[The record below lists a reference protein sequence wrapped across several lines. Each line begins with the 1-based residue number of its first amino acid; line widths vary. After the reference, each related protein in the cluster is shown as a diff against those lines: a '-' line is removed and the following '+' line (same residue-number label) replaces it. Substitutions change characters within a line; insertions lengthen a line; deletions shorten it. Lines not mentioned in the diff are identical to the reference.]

1 MALSIDQMDL
11 TNNGFDVGIV
21 MQRDTVR
28 RPVGDVG
35 NAKSFPF
42 PVLYRQVHDATVLD
56 LFDPGIALAA
66 PEPWVAAARDL
77 GAGRRERDQRR
88 VRLHGDTPAGHGCRS
103 RRAGLHFSAVMG
115 ALGWSACWAGI
126 NASAS

>member
-11 TNNGFDVGIV
+11 TNDGFDIGIV

-42 PVLYRQVHDATVLD
+42 PVLYQQVHDATVWD
-56 LFDPGIALAA
+56 LFDPGIALA
-66 PEPWVAAARDL
+66 
-77 GAGRRERDQRR
+77 
-88 VRLHGDTPAGHGCRS
+88 
-103 RRAGLHFSAVMG
+103 RAG
-115 ALGWSACWAGI
+115 ALGRRRPRS
-126 NASAS
+126 